1 MAKNV
6 PATDILRLIC
16 LQSLVSNGLKQKDIE
31 TLKRHFL
38 QVFIPLQFSLTSG
51 IWLRISNH
59 IR

>member
-6 PATDILRLIC
+6 PATDVLRLIC
-16 LQSLVSNGLKQKDIE
+16 LQSLVSNGLKQKEIE

-38 QVFIPLQFSLTSG
+38 QVFISLQFSLTLG